1 MSDTE
6 DAEEVLSRKHK
17 KECKDLQAQIQKL
30 KHSVPK
36 GDKKRKKEVTEQ
48 IAKLEHDLDER
59 QEAELQELKETSADV
74 ANVAE
79 RLEELDTKNDDS
91 TSDNTVGA
99 ASAAS
104 GQEEKK
110 LSKAQKRRNKKLEKD
125 REREE
130 EIKQQDI
137 QNLSGARHIEL
148 QKIKEALKHQNLQIF
163 EIKSDGNCLYNAVN
177 HQLEKI
183 RKVSSNEALRG
194 QVARYMKE
202 NRDDFLPFLTKDN
215 GDMFTEEDFEK
226 YCQDTAHTTAWG
238 GQLEVRALS
247 HTLKQPIKVVQSE
260 GAPVIVGEEFENDDQ
275 PTIIVCY
282 LRHAFGLGEHYN
294 SVEDYKRDE
303 DDEFL

>member
-6 DAEEVLSRKHK
+6 DVEEVLSRKHK

-59 QEAELQELKETSADV
+59 QEAELQELKETTADV

-91 TSDNTVGA
+91 TSDNTVG
-99 ASAAS
+99 AAS

-303 DDEFL
+303 DDEFS